1 MIAHHIPPTFPP
13 PPNSAAAAGPPPLC
27 RQFGAGAWWQR
38 SIVQRSRFFK
48 TFLGRFRPTQVC
60 FLTLQCIVWDMFWVC
75 VCWFNVAECDHNVHF
90 TLSFLSSGWYE
101 WTVLQKAVEECN
113 NVECTFVNI
122 AMHCIPQN
130 DAFGSHP
137 ASSKMMQLQRK
148 TSGWEMHR
156 RASQGQF
163 GRKSLKDIPSKTRLH
178 VWSRSESSVVNVKGE
193 KALGE
198 KTGQSQNI
206 LIWDI
211 WPAIYFVRD
220 NILPWDMVHWQFL
233 FYLLAEQ
240 HLCKVILRTV
250 CARPTTPWFIYPLP
264 GCS

>member
-1 MIAHHIPPTFPP
+1 MCICKYCNALHPTKWCLWIA
-13 PPNSAAAAGPPPLC
+13 S
-27 RQFGAGAWWQR
+27 
-38 SIVQRSRFFK
+38 SIQ
-48 TFLGRFRPTQVC
+48 
-60 FLTLQCIVWDMFWVC
+60 
-75 VCWFNVAECDHNVHF
+75 
-90 TLSFLSSGWYE
+90 
-101 WTVLQKAVEECN
+101 
-113 NVECTFVNI
+113 
-122 AMHCIPQN
+122 QN
-130 DAFGSHP
+130 DAVAEEDKWMGD
-137 ASSKMMQLQRK
+137 AS
-148 TSGWEMHR
+148 